1 MKTKTYQIV
10 LKEIGS
16 LMALMGFIIVVPSV
30 VALFY
35 NEWYSFLGFLMSGI
49 ITYGIGI
56 SLYSAFL
63 DASEPQFKHGY
74 IIAAFTWL
82 LLTVMGSLPFYIIAN
97 ITPPD
102 IIQSFVPV
110 GAKYSSSLL
119 NFQNPLHCFF
129 ESMSAFTTTG
139 LSMTVHEPSVGKA
152 ILFYRSFAQW
162 IGGAGFIVLV
172 LALFKHESG
181 RSVRLLYQSESFGM
195 NLKNKVRD
203 TTKVIWKSYVFITLI
218 TILYLIIGT
227 YFILPDYPLADTI
240 FDSVNHALSG
250 LSTGGFSTLDN
261 SIATY
266 NSVAMDSLYLVPMIL
281 GSFSLPFYYLIFYKH
296 KFNEIW
302 LDIQTRS
309 LLMCFLV
316 GGIILSLLL
325 LYSQAVPN
333 PFGAGIF
340 QYISA
345 MSTTGWQTSNIQ
357 LWDDSSMIFIIFGAM
372 IIGGAWGGSVGGIKI
387 YRALFIQK
395 GIRWQIKKEFF
406 SQKTVKAL
414 KFDGKVM
421 LPEEANAQLASV
433 STYVILFFLILIGS
447 TFISTFFIP
456 DNYTFLDALFE
467 STAAQTTSAF
477 SVGITNPNMN
487 PVVEII
493 YILQMWL
500 GRLEIIPVLA
510 LFRSIF
516 MGTDPKIL

>member
-10 LKEIGS
+10 LKEIGN
-16 LMALMGFIIVVPSV
+16 LMALMGFILVIPGV

-35 NEWYSFLGFLMSGI
+35 NEWYSFLGFFMSGI

-63 DASEPQFKHGY
+63 DASEPQFNHGY

-82 LLTVMGSLPFYIIAN
+82 LLTVMGALPFYIIAN

-102 IIQSFVPV
+102 IIQKFVPV
-110 GAKYSSSLL
+110 GANYTSSLL
-119 NFQNPLHCFF
+119 IFQSPLHCFF
-129 ESMSAFTTTG
+129 ESMSAYTTTG
-139 LSMTVHEPSVGKA
+139 LTMTVHEPSVGKA

-172 LALFKHESG
+172 LALFKHNSG
-181 RSVRLLYQSESFGM
+181 RSVRLLYQSESYGA

-203 TTKVIWKSYVFITLI
+203 TTKVIWKSYVFITLF
-218 TILYLIIGT
+218 TIFYLIIGT
-227 YFILPDYPLADTI
+227 YFILPDYPLADTV
-240 FDSVNHALSG
+240 FDSINHALSG

-261 SIATY
+261 SISSY
-266 NSVAMDSLYLVPMIL
+266 NTTAMDYLYLLPMIL

-309 LLMCFLV
+309 LLICFFI
-316 GGIILSLLL
+316 GGISLSLLL
-325 LYSQAVPN
+325 MYSQAVPN
-333 PFGAGIF
+333 PLSVGMF
-340 QYISA
+340 QYVSA
-345 MSTTGWQTSNIQ
+345 MSTTGWHTSNLH
-357 LWDDSSMIFIIFGAM
+357 LWDDSSLLFIIFVAM

-406 SQKTVKAL
+406 SQNTVKAL
-414 KFDGKVM
+414 KFDGKIM
-421 LPEEANAQLASV
+421 LPEEANTKLASV
-433 STYVILFFLILIGS
+433 STYVLLFFVILIGS
-447 TFISTFFIP
+447 TFITTFFIP
-456 DNYTFLDALFE
+456 DNFTFLDALFE

-477 SVGITNPNMN
+477 SVGITNPSMN
-487 PVVEII
+487 PVVEVI

-510 LFRSIF
+510 LFRSVF